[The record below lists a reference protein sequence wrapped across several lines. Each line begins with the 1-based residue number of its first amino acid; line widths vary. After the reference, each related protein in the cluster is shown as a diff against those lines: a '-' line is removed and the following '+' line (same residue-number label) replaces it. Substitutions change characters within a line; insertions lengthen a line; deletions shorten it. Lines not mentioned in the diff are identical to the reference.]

1 MELVWEWEAP
11 GRVNWVEWADDSR
24 HLITHNGNK
33 TVYVLRLN
41 QLAE

>member
-11 GRVNWVEWADDSR
+11 GPVDWVEWAYDSR